1 MSVHSRSGSHRA
13 LVTGDQQR
21 TRAHSDGVDLG
32 GPAVARI
39 GRDYGCTLAEL
50 RKLFVKTCTMRF
62 RGNATSVSAEI
73 VTSAQRP
80 QRSCSIWP
88 ESGFGFGGGL
98 KVGEPGDK

>member
-1 MSVHSRSGSHRA
+1 V
-13 LVTGDQQR
+13 LVKGDQQR
-21 TRAHSDGVDLG
+21 IRAHRDGVDLG
-32 GPAVARI
+32 G
-39 GRDYGCTLAEL
+39 RDYDTGTETLTL
-50 RKLFVKTCTMRF
+50 GFVKTCTMRF
-62 RGNATSVSAEI
+62 RGNITSVSAEI